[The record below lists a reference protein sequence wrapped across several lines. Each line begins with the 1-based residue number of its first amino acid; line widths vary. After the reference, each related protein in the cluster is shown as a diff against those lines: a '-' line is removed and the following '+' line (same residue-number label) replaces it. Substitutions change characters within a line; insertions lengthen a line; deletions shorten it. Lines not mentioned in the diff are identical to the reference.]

1 MTYGK
6 ASLGYLIAA
15 LALSPCHAQSPAA
28 SSAPPAAATSS
39 SASTPQSTTSSAAPA
54 SSSAASSSA
63 SSTDSAPAGP
73 SPDLIKKA
81 RNEGFKPEV
90 QKNGETMY
98 CYKDASL
105 GTRFETKKCINADQ
119 LKAEIQRRQDQRDS
133 LHGLRSCTGAG
144 CGAN

>member
-54 SSSAASSSA
+54 GSSAASSSA
-63 SSTDSAPAGP
+63 SSTDSTPAGP

-81 RNEGFKPEV
+81 RAEGFKPEV
-90 QKNGETMY
+90 QKSGETLY
-98 CYKDASL
+98 CSKDASL

-119 LKAEIQRRQDQRDS
+119 LQAEIQRRQDQRDS
-133 LHGLRSCTGAG
+133 IGRLRTCTGKG

>member
-1 MTYGK
+1 MGYGK
-6 ASLGYLIAA
+6 TSHGCLLMA
-15 LALSPCHAQSPAA
+15 LALGPCYAQSPAP
-28 SSAPPAAATSS
+28 SSAPAAAATSS

-54 SSSAASSSA
+54 STSAASSSA
-63 SSTDSAPAGP
+63 SSTDSTPTGP

-90 QKNGETMY
+90 QKNGETIY

-105 GTRFETKKCINADQ
+105 GTRFETKKCVNADQ
-119 LKAEIQRRQDQRDS
+119 LKAEIQRRQDQKDS
-133 LHGLRSCTGAG
+133 LGRLRTCTGAG